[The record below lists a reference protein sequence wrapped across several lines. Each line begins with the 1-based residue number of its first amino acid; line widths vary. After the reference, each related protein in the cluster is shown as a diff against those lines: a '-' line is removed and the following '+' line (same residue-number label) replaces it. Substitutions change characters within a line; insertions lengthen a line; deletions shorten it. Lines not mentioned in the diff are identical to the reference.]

1 MNETILEVSAFLY
14 RYAELLDGEQF
25 DQWTQLFDVKDC
37 QYRVLSRENQ
47 ELGLPLPIMGC
58 FSHGM
63 VCDRVAMLAK
73 GVLTY
78 RRDRLLRQVSNVQC
92 HSIGD
97 ASVNVRANLV
107 VYQSSEEGVSSLY
120 MVARYQVYWLG
131 LAMVGGSKSWM
142 WWSIHLASTPCWQC
156 HCEPV
161 NNGRMQA
168 FVHGLKA
175 LFD

>member
-120 MVARYQVYWLG
+120 MVARYQSV
-131 LAMVGGSKSWM
+131 LARAGNGWRIKVMDVVVDSFGIDTM
-142 WWSIHLASTPCWQC
+142 LAVP
-156 HCEPV
+156 
-161 NNGRMQA
+161 
-168 FVHGLKA
+168 L
-175 LFD
+175 